1 MSLFIDYTS
10 IYIENL
16 NNMKDELLELIR
28 EFTEVATC

>member
-16 NNMKDELLELIR
+16 NNIKDELLGLIR
-28 EFTEVATC
+28 EFTEVAIC